1 MKKGGVTVFL
11 SLMLAVLLFFF
22 QACLQSA
29 RVAFLRSQT
38 QEALELAEYSIL
50 SEYHRE
56 LFERYGLIYVELGYG
71 GGLED
76 TGYLEQ
82 RLREFLKVNVPKGAV
97 MAVEAWDFSRASDGR
112 GMAWYEQAVSCMKQK
127 TGAAIL
133 DQLRSCEEWG
143 RQAEEQSTAY
153 EEIRTREEKNLEELR
168 QRREMEEQV
177 YTPDPVSSVSTL

>member
-56 LFERYGLIYVELGYG
+56 LFERYGLIYVELGGYG
-71 GGLED
+71 VSGTETSGIFKGKCAKGSGDGSGGLGLF
-76 TGYLEQ
+76 TGVG
-82 RLREFLKVNVPKGAV
+82 RERNGLV
-97 MAVEAWDFSRASDGR
+97 
-112 GMAWYEQAVSCMKQK
+112 
-127 TGAAIL
+127 
-133 DQLRSCEEWG
+133 
-143 RQAEEQSTAY
+143 
-153 EEIRTREEKNLEELR
+153 
-168 QRREMEEQV
+168 
-177 YTPDPVSSVSTL
+177 